1 MKLGAERLQQVA
13 ESATLAFSE
22 RARQMAQK
30 GINVIDLAGGDPD
43 FTTPAHII
51 EAAFTAAQQGATH
64 YVSSRGIPAF
74 LEAIANHYAAE
85 QGLQYDP
92 KSEIM
97 VTSGGK
103 MAIYLAI
110 LATIDR
116 GDEVLIPEPAW
127 VSYVPMV
134 QLVDGVPV
142 EVHLDA
148 DNNFLLTRE
157 ALEEKITS
165 RTRALLLNSP
175 SNPTGRV
182 LSRQELEAAAEVAL
196 RHDLLVFSDEIYYRL
211 LYDGHQHISIATL
224 PGMRERTIILNGL
237 SKTYAMTG
245 WRVGFALAP
254 KPIMSQM
261 VKVQSHTVT
270 CAAAFAQH
278 AGAAA
283 LNGPQDCVREM
294 VEVYAQRRRLIVD
307 GLNSLPGVRCDAP
320 EGAFYAFPNIRGTGM
335 TSLEFCE
342 RMLEEAHVVMTPGS
356 AFGPSG
362 EGYVRLS
369 FANAT
374 EKLAEAIERLR
385 NVL

>member
-22 RARQMAQK
+22 RARLMAQQ

-51 EAAFTAAQQGATH
+51 EAAFTAAQKGATH

-74 LEAIANHYAAE
+74 LQAISDHYAAE
-85 QGLQYDP
+85 QGLRYDP
-92 KSEIM
+92 KAEIL
-97 VTSGGK
+97 VTTGGK
-103 MAIYLAI
+103 MALYLAI
-110 LATIDR
+110 LATVDR
-116 GDEVLIPEPAW
+116 GDAVLVPEPAW

-142 EVHLDA
+142 EVPLDA
-148 DNNFLLTRE
+148 EDNFRLTRE
-157 ALEEKITS
+157 ALEEKIS
-165 RTRALLLNSP
+165 PRTRALLINSP
-175 SNPTGRV
+175 ANPTGRV
-182 LSRQELEAAAEVAL
+182 LTRQELEAAAEVAL
-196 RHDLLVFSDEIYYRL
+196 RHDLLVISDEIYYKL

-224 PGMRERTIILNGL
+224 PGMRERTIIVNGL

-245 WRVGFALAP
+245 WRLGFALAP

-261 VKVQSHTVT
+261 VKVQSHTIS

-278 AGAAA
+278 AGAVA
-283 LNGPQDCVREM
+283 LTGPQDCVREM
-294 VEVYAQRRRLIVD
+294 VDIYAQRRRLIVD
-307 GLNSLPGVRCDAP
+307 GLNSLPGIRCAAP
-320 EGAFYAFPNIRGTGM
+320 EGAFYAFPDISGTGM

-374 EKLAEAIERLR
+374 EKLAETVERLR
-385 NVL
+385 SVL